1 MSIRQAHPSDQST
14 RGDID
19 AAVQAGKDAA
29 VIIDRH
35 VVIDGVPVGLGING
49 EIRVLSDVFA
59 ALENRQD
66 VPRRRRGTATL
77 TELDSFVAHV
87 NRAKRAESVIFAD
100 ACKLRAVYNYYPAE
114 GDAAAWADHVAI
126 YNCPLSEEWQAWSR
140 LSGSAL
146 SQEQLAELLDERNGD
161 IFDDEDPAVA
171 KRIELIAL
179 TTDLQVHTKGTFTKK
194 LDRTTG
200 AHEMICKTEHGEN
213 STRIPPRFKLLIPV
227 FVGGTQYEI
236 FARLQLRIRDGHPAF
251 VYTLQHAG
259 EVKRQAFNEVREVVA
274 AQTGLPVF
282 AGSPEA

>member
-1 MSIRQAHPSDQST
+1 MKTNEPPT

-29 VIIDRH
+29 AIVDRH
-35 VVIDGVPVGLGING
+35 VMIGGVPVGLGING

-66 VPRRRRGTATL
+66 APQRRRGTATL

-87 NRAKRAESVIFAD
+87 NRAKRPESVIFAHG
-100 ACKLRAVYNYYPAE
+100 CKLSAVYNYYPAE
-114 GDAAAWADHVAI
+114 GETAAWADHIA
-126 YNCPLSEEWQAWSR
+126 YYSCPLSEEWRAWSAT
-140 LSGSAL
+140 SGTAL
-146 SQEQLAELLDERNGD
+146 SQDELAELLDERNGD

-179 TTDLQVHTKGTFTKK
+179 TTDLQIHTKGTFTKK

-213 STRIPPRFKLLIPV
+213 STRIPGRFKLRLPV
-227 FVGGTQYEI
+227 FVGGTYYEI

-251 VYTLQHAG
+251 VYTLQHAA
-259 EVKRQAFNEVREVVA
+259 EVKRQAFDEVREVVA